1 MIISTIRMKGRVG
14 KRKEI
19 LQTIDGILDRMKRNK
34 GCLEASS
41 YQDVNDEN
49 IFYLVEEWRTQKD
62 MDRYLH
68 SNLFAVLLGI
78 ETILADKP
86 EIKILVE
93 RSSYDHDQEKDMQT
107 TANEH
112 YH

>member
-1 MIISTIRMKGRVG
+1 MIISTIRMKGCPG

-19 LQTIDGILDRMKRNK
+19 LQTINGALGRLKRRKGDLDV
-34 GCLEASS
+34 SS
-41 YQDVNDEN
+41 YQDVNDKN

-78 ETILADKP
+78 ETILTAKP

-93 RSSYDHDQEKDMQT
+93 SGSYDHGRKRDMHIQ
-107 TANEH
+107 ADEH

>member
-1 MIISTIRMKGRVG
+1 MIISTIRMKGRAG

-19 LQTIDGILDRMKRNK
+19 QQTINGILDQMKRDT
-34 GCLEASS
+34 GCLDASN

-49 IFYLVEEWRTQKD
+49 IFYLVEEWRTKKD

-93 RSSYDHDQEKDMQT
+93 SSSYDHGQKIDMQT
-107 TANEH
+107 KANEH